1 MNNKEKI
8 KNVYDDIRASDA
20 LFRKVMS
27 MNKKE
32 SKTRNIM
39 KFAATAVAGLALMFV
54 ASNGIC
60 YAATGETLTSK
71 VRVFINGEEKE
82 AELTW
87 TEDENGVYGEYQIE
101 VDEGEEVLIE
111 MVDESGEYPDEVVF
125 DIPEENADANA
136 FELDGM
142 PEDITVVG
150 TEDGK
155 IYLRKEGVKV
165 DITEDFADG
174 TATGSI
180 ECPSGTYNY
189 TITGTIDEYELRFS
203 N

>member
-1 MNNKEKI
+1 MNNKERI
-8 KNVYDDIRASDA
+8 KNVYDDIHASDA

-71 VRVFINGEEKE
+71 VRVLINGEEKE
-82 AELTW
+82 AELNW

-101 VDEGEEVLIE
+101 VDEDDEVLIE
-111 MVDESGEYPDEVVF
+111 MIDEQGEYPDEVVI
-125 DIPEENADANA
+125 DIPSENADANS
-136 FELDGM
+136 FELDDM
-142 PEDITVVG
+142 PVDITVVG
-150 TEDGK
+150 TEGGK

-174 TATGSI
+174 TATGTI
-180 ECPSGTYNY
+180 ECPSGTYDY
-189 TITGTIDEYELRFS
+189 TITGTIDEYELSFS
-203 N
+203 Y

>member
-1 MNNKEKI
+1 MNNEERI
-8 KNVYDDIRASDA
+8 KNIYDDIHASDA

-71 VRVFINGEEKE
+71 LRVFVNGEEKD
-82 AELTW
+82 AEVTW
-87 TEDENGVYGEYQIE
+87 TEDENGIYGEYQIE
-101 VDEGEEVLIE
+101 VDEGDEVVVE
-111 MVDESGEYPDEVVF
+111 MVDEQGEMPNEVVL
-125 DIPEENADANA
+125 DIPDENADSDS
-136 FELDGM
+136 FELADM
-142 PEDITVVG
+142 PEDITVIG

-155 IYLRKEGVKV
+155 TYLRKEGVKV
-165 DITEDFADG
+165 DISEDFADG
-174 TATGSI
+174 TATGVI

-189 TITGTIDEYELRFS
+189 TITGTIDEYELSFS

>member
-8 KNVYDDIRASDA
+8 KNVYDDIHASDA

-32 SKTRNIM
+32 TKFRDAM

-71 VRVFINGEEKE
+71 VKVLINGEEKE

-87 TEDENGVYGEYQIE
+87 TEDENGIYGEYQIE
-101 VDEGEEVLIE
+101 VDEDDEVVIE
-111 MVDESGEYPDEVVF
+111 MVDELD
-125 DIPEENADANA
+125 DIP
-136 FELDGM
+136 
-142 PEDITVVG
+142 VVG
-150 TEDGK
+150 KEGDKTF
-155 IYLRKEGVKV
+155 LRKEGVTV

-174 TATGSI
+174 TAEGVI
-180 ECPSGTYNY
+180 ECPSGTYSY
-189 TITGTIDEYELRFS
+189 TITGTIDEYEINFS

>member
-8 KNVYDDIRASDA
+8 KNVYDDIHASDA

-32 SKTRNIM
+32 TKFRDVM

-71 VRVFINGEEKE
+71 VKVLINGEEKE

-87 TEDENGVYGEYQIE
+87 TEDENGIYGEYQIE
-101 VDEGEEVLIE
+101 VDEDEEVVIE
-111 MVDESGEYPDEVVF
+111 MVDELGDENVVF
-125 DIPEENADANA
+125 DISDEDAN
-136 FELDGM
+136 
-142 PEDITVVG
+142 PEDFEISEMPDDIPVVG
-150 TEDGK
+150 KEGDKTF
-155 IYLRKEGVKV
+155 LRKEGVTV

-174 TATGSI
+174 TAEGVI
-180 ECPSGTYNY
+180 ECPSGTYSY
-189 TITGTIDEYELRFS
+189 TITGTIDEYEINFS